1 VKVSA
6 ALPPGVSALFF
17 EAAKDRRRLEARLVQ
32 ELEQRG
38 FAEVI
43 LPILDYFEPYEPLLS
58 PAGRGELY
66 RFIDRAGDQLALR
79 ADFTPML
86 ARLLAPRIA
95 AVDLPLRLFY
105 SGDVVRYQEVR
116 AGRELESYQIGA
128 ELLGLSGPAAEA
140 EGLTSFLELLTLCG
154 VEEATVVVGFA
165 GALDS
170 LLLAAAG
177 DPEALIR
184 LGLAVNRRE
193 RSAARAAHPALL
205 EVVEK
210 GVPADAAVLGPA
222 APILE
227 RLHTLLEGLRARFPG
242 LRLVLDLAEF
252 ARFHVDEKARQAA
265 DQRSYYDGILFRAY
279 GPQRALPLG
288 GGGRYD
294 QLFRQVG
301 AESVSAAGFY
311 LAVDR
316 ILALTE
322 EGGAS

>member
-1 VKVSA
+1 MKVSA

-17 EAAKDRRRLEARLVQ
+17 EAARDRRRLETRLVQ
-32 ELEQRG
+32 DLEQRG
-38 FAEVI
+38 FGEVI

-58 PAGRGELY
+58 SAGRGELY

-86 ARLLAPRIA
+86 ARLLAPRLA

-128 ELLGLSGPAAEA
+128 ELLGLPGAAAE
-140 EGLTSFLELLTLCG
+140 EEVLTTFLELLMGCG
-154 VEEATVVVGFA
+154 VQEATVVVGFA
-165 GALDS
+165 GALDA
-170 LLLAAAG
+170 LLLEAAG
-177 DPEALIR
+177 SAQALIP
-184 LGLAVNRRE
+184 LGSAVNRRE

-205 EVVEK
+205 EVVEN
-210 GVPADAAVLGPA
+210 GVPADATVLGQA
-222 APILE
+222 APTLV
-227 RLHTLLEGLRARFPG
+227 RLQDLLESLRARFPT

-252 ARFHVDEKARQAA
+252 ARFHVEDRARRAA
-265 DQRSYYDGILFRAY
+265 DQRSYYDGLLFRAY
-279 GPQRALPLG
+279 GPHRALPLG

-301 AESVSAAGFY
+301 AEPVSAAGFY

-316 ILALTE
+316 ILALTQD
-322 EGGAS
+322 GGTP